1 MNRFADGTIRPVM
14 VVDGRSGQG
23 SQLTTPGSNNSVN
36 SINST
41 LKLMS
46 INTGRREAWSGSKRV
61 SQLRRATRLAT
72 LSEGESNKRSF
83 RNSNSNGGM
92 QHLYEDSNGGYDAS
106 RRHYGEDHSDMEFL
120 EIQPE
125 DSASH
130 HGAGENAFYYQ
141 RMGNADV
148 MRLDTT
154 VNRNRRISNE
164 MHAKTSVR
172 RSNSEPRLADSD
184 TEQVEATNSSK
195 SMINFPNR
203 SPIEDQVAMN
213 WRLATEMAQHRASQ
227 SKYVQSPI
235 LEETDSAL
243 ERELQTGSSFY
254 LRPKGFFDFHSG
266 NRNGGRQ
273 FMPPDV
279 DGGGKQAWHRPSVG
293 PIAAEVSNHQYN
305 NKRQEAP
312 KEIKELERELPYF
325 NNRSSFLRHK
335 LSMNKSKSV
344 GKKPA
349 RIKSSGKNPI
359 QADGDETESVSS
371 NDRSQR
377 NSRRNSVANA
387 SAMTVIKTS
396 KLLEDDLDSGI
407 ALNSNQQQ
415 GANSNNRSRFLEKKS
430 IFTIA
435 YDEVATTK
443 IPSATD
449 NLPAP

>member
-1 MNRFADGTIRPVM
+1 MLTIWYLL
-14 VVDGRSGQG
+14 QCA
-23 SQLTTPGSNNSVN
+23 
-36 SINST
+36 
-41 LKLMS
+41 
-46 INTGRREAWSGSKRV
+46 GRREAWSGGKRI
-61 SQLRRATRLAT
+61 SQLRRTTRERLGT
-72 LSEGESNKRSF
+72 LSEVDSNKRSY
-83 RNSNSNGGM
+83 RNSNSNGGH
-92 QHLYEDSNGGYDAS
+92 HLYEDGNVVYDSS

-164 MHAKTSVR
+164 SHHLHAKTVR

-184 TEQVEATNSSK
+184 NEQVEATNSSK

-203 SPIEDQVAMN
+203 SSPIEDQVAMN
-213 WRLATEMAQHRASQ
+213 WRLATEMAHQRASQ

-254 LRPKGFFDFHSG
+254 LRPKGFFDFHG
-266 NRNGGRQ
+266 NRNVGRQ
-273 FMPPDV
+273 FMAT
-279 DGGGKQAWHRPSVG
+279 DGGGKPDWHRPSLVN
-293 PIAAEVSNHQYN
+293 PIGAEIGGQYN
-305 NKRQEAP
+305 KRPDAQ
-312 KEIKELERELPYF
+312 KELEKELPYF
-325 NNRSSFLRHK
+325 NNRSSYLRHK

-359 QADGDETESVSS
+359 QADGDETESASS

-377 NSRRNSVANA
+377 NSRRNSVGNP
-387 SAMTVIKTS
+387 SSMTIKTS

-407 ALNSNQQQ
+407 ALNSSQQQQQ
-415 GANSNNRSRFLEKKS
+415 GGNGNNRSRFLEKKS

-449 NLPAP
+449 NLPT